1 METTKWW
8 AIFLVLL
15 CTFFTSTAQ
24 LLLKAGVMKVT
35 TVGSVANF
43 YLLSGLLLYIIA
55 AALLI
60 TALKFGELSVLYPAI
75 ATSFI
80 WVNVFSALLFHEII
94 PFLRWVGVGFI
105 ILGITFIGIGSK
117 TITRWRN
124 AASW

>member
-35 TVGSVANF
+35 TVGSIFTNLF
-43 YLLSGLLLYIIA
+43 LLSGLLLYIIA

-60 TALKFGELSVLYPAI
+60 IALKFGELSVLYPAI

-80 WVNVFSALLFHEII
+80 WVNVFSAWLFHEII
-94 PFLRWVGVGFI
+94 PSLRWIGVGFI

-117 TITRWRN
+117 TITQWGN
-124 AASW
+124 HV

>member
-8 AIFLVLL
+8 AVILVLL

-35 TVGSVANF
+35 TISSIFANF
-43 YLLSGLLLYIIA
+43 HLLGGLFLYIFA
-55 AALLI
+55 AVLLI
-60 TALKFGELSVLYPAI
+60 IALKFGELSVLYPAI

-80 WVNVFSALLFHEII
+80 WVNVFSAWLFHEII
-94 PFLRWVGVGFI
+94 PSLRWTGVGFI

-117 TITRWRN
+117 TITQWRN
-124 AASW
+124 E